1 MLVSFSLIITLPVKV
16 IVFSTLFLVLNICI
30 LVEITQNFIPI
41 RWNYFIFDII
51 FVCFFR
57 KLNLWIN
64 INRINIECLSSRCIL
79 ALILKFIYNCFFNI
93 CTSVSDDIIYFLL
106 LCSWE
111 GIKVKIKHF
120 RKRIVILTTIYKLK
134 MLIWTLSRLYRW
146 LERKHS
152 FLTTSR
158 SFNGLRYL
166 SNIER
171 KLFLLE
177 TFALFNTRILRN
189 SMY

>member
-1 MLVSFSLIITLPVKV
+1 MFISFSLKITLPINV
-16 IVFSTLFLVLNICI
+16 IVFSSLFLVLNICI
-30 LVEITQNFIPI
+30 LVEITQNFISI

-51 FVCFFR
+51 LKCFFR

-64 INRINIECLSSRCIL
+64 INRINIERLSPKGIL
-79 ALILKFIYNCFFNI
+79 ALILKLTYYRFFN
-93 CTSVSDDIIYFLL
+93 VSTPVPNYIIYFLL

-111 GIKVKIKHF
+111 GIKVKVKHF
-120 RKRIVILTTIYKLK
+120 GKRIIILTTIYKLK
-134 MLIWTLSRLYRW
+134 MLIGMLSRLYRW

-158 SFNGLRYL
+158 SFNCLRYL

-171 KLFLLE
+171 KFFFPE
-177 TFALFNTRILRN
+177 TFALFNIRILRN
-189 SMY
+189 SIY